1 MNQWYKTL
9 KKAPWSPP
17 NFTFGI
23 VWPILYTLMA
33 ISVGIVWSNKK
44 CYPYCSPITFFIIQL
59 AFNLIWTTIFF
70 KWQMPKLAFLDMILI
85 IIVTFYTYKQF
96 LPISKTAAYL
106 LIPYMLWLCVAFSLN
121 LYIILN
127 N

>member
-23 VWPILYTLMA
+23 VWPILYTLMV

-85 IIVTFYTYKQF
+85 MIVTFYTYKQF

>member
-33 ISVGIVWSNKK
+33 ISVDIVWSNKK

-85 IIVTFYTYKQF
+85 MIVTFYTYKQF

>member
-17 NFTFGI
+17 NFIFGI

-33 ISVGIVWSNKK
+33 ISAGIVWSNKK

-85 IIVTFYTYKQF
+85 MIVTFHTYKQF
-96 LPISKTAAYL
+96 LPISKTAGYL

>member
-1 MNQWYKTL
+1 MKIISTQQIRDLDEYTIKNE
-9 KKAPWSPP
+9 
-17 NFTFGI
+17 
-23 VWPILYTLMA
+23 PIASINLMERA
-33 ISVGIVWSNKK
+33 
-44 CYPYCSPITFFIIQL
+44 
-59 AFNLIWTTIFF
+59 ATIFF

-85 IIVTFYTYKQF
+85 MIVTFYTYKQF
-96 LPISKTAAYL
+96 LPISKTAGYL

>member
-17 NFTFGI
+17 NVTFGI

-33 ISVGIVWSNKK
+33 ISVGIIWSSEN

-59 AFNLIWTTIFF
+59 AFNLVWTTIFF
-70 KWQMPKLAFLDMILI
+70 KWQMPKLALLDMIFI
-85 IIVTFYTYKQF
+85 MGVTFYTYKQF

>member
-17 NFTFGI
+17 NYVFGI

-33 ISVGIVWSNKK
+33 ISVALVWSNKK
-44 CYPYCSPITFFIIQL
+44 CYPYCSPITFFLVQL

-70 KWQMPKLAFLDMILI
+70 KWQMPKIAFLDLLI
-85 IIVTFYTYKQF
+85 IMGITIYTYKQF
-96 LPISKTAAYL
+96 LPISKTAGYL

-121 LYIILN
+121 LYIILMN
-127 N
+127 

>member
-17 NFTFGI
+17 NVTFGI

-33 ISVGIVWSNKK
+33 ISVGIVWSNEK

-59 AFNLIWTTIFF
+59 GFNLVWTTIFF
-70 KWQMPKLAFLDMILI
+70 KWQIHEKLQIHEYVDLLNFVFLNTLLNFILI
-85 IIVTFYTYKQF
+85 SVHC
-96 LPISKTAAYL
+96 S
-106 LIPYMLWLCVAFSLN
+106 
-121 LYIILN
+121 IL
-127 N
+127 

>member
-17 NFTFGI
+17 NYVFGI

-33 ISVGIVWSNKK
+33 ISVALVWSNKK
-44 CYPYCSPITFFIIQL
+44 CYPYCSPITFFLVQL

-70 KWQMPKLAFLDMILI
+70 KWQMPKLAFLDLLI
-85 IIVTFYTYKQF
+85 IMGITFYTYKQF

-106 LIPYMLWLCVAFSLN
+106 LVPYMLWLCVAFSLN
-121 LYIILN
+121 LYIILMN
-127 N
+127 

>member
-17 NFTFGI
+17 NYVFGI

-33 ISVGIVWSNKK
+33 ISVALVWSNKK
-44 CYPYCSPITFFIIQL
+44 CYPYCSPITFFLVQL

-70 KWQMPKLAFLDMILI
+70 KWQMPKLAFLDLLI
-85 IIVTFYTYKQF
+85 IMGITIYTYKQF
-96 LPISKTAAYL
+96 LPISKTAGYL

-121 LYIILN
+121 LYIILMN
-127 N
+127 